1 MSYCCFIEKRNLSFL
16 KRGLGSPA
24 FLSTAAISG
33 GPTSFYL
40 RRVHVAQSVCYS
52 QVRGTPEFAVH
63 EGCPPNEQQ
72 LHRNVRTLSETLDW
86 LAGLDRVSVA
96 ELRSYLLPLD
106 LLPAALLD
114 ELNERAL
121 DLTGDLAVEAV
132 GDEILVT
139 KAILARV
146 VGHNNPKNLSY
157 PIPSA

>member
-1 MSYCCFIEKRNLSFL
+1 VIIQHANT
-16 KRGLGSPA
+16 GLELLLFYRKKKLEFPKAGFRFAGVFEYSSHFGSH
-24 FLSTAAISG
+24 
-33 GPTSFYL
+33 PTSFYL

-52 QVRGTPEFAVH
+52 QVRDTPQFAVH

-86 LAGLDRVSVA
+86 LAGFDRVSVA

-121 DLTGDLAVEAV
+121 DLTGELAVEAV

-139 KAILARV
+139 KSILARV
-146 VGHNNPKNLSY
+146 VGHSN
-157 PIPSA
+157 